1 MLASSLLNENEIIQ
15 SVVAGDEKAFRQLFD
30 HYWQN
35 IYAVAFSL
43 TKSSVLAEEIV
54 QDVFL
59 KIWLKRSQLA
69 GISHFKGYLFTV
81 AKNHI
86 YNELRKK
93 TFERPFADYLEQLV
107 VDTSALP
114 EQSILLSETR
124 QLVYKALEQLPR
136 QQRMVFELS
145 RNSDLDHNKIAEK
158 LGISK
163 LTVKSHMTKAL
174 QAIRQYIQAHSHSL
188 LLIECL
194 ALFFSF
200 NATHF

>member
-1 MLASSLLNENEIIQ
+1 MLASSLRTENEFIQ
-15 SVVAGDEKAFRQLFD
+15 AVVAGDEKAFRQLFD
-30 HYWQN
+30 YYWQN
-35 IYAVAFSL
+35 VYAVAFSL

-69 GISHFKGYLFTV
+69 TISNLRGYLFTV

-107 VDTSALP
+107 VETSSLP
-114 EQSILLSETR
+114 EQHMLLSETR

-136 QQRMVFELS
+136 QQRIVFELS
-145 RNSDLDHNKIAEK
+145 RNSDLDQNKIAEK

-174 QAIRQYIQAHSHSL
+174 HTIRQYLQAHSHL
-188 LLIECL
+188 LLLADSL
-194 ALFFSF
+194 ALLFLL
-200 NATHF
+200 